1 MNRLLPVVF
10 VLLGC
15 GAGTSYTKY
24 DFARDAEKTTNV
36 GSPMVTWLY
45 HGESF
50 GAPIVNTEHTLT
62 YSGREGPIIR
72 IVYREAME
80 VDRRGGMMARPAF
93 TQELVY
99 DLTTSP
105 TISFRD
111 IRIDV
116 LEATSSS
123 IRFAVRDSLLFA
135 SPSWSADR
143 DPVPPQKLRVED
155 LEGRGAFF

>member
-1 MNRLLPVVF
+1 
-10 VLLGC
+10 
-15 GAGTSYTKY
+15 
-24 DFARDAEKTTNV
+24 
-36 GSPMVTWLY
+36 
-45 HGESF
+45 
-50 GAPIVNTEHTLT
+50 
-62 YSGREGPIIR
+62 
-72 IVYREAME
+72 
-80 VDRRGGMMARPAF
+80 MARPAF

-123 IRFAVRDSLLFA
+123 IRFAVRDALLFA

-143 DPVPPQKLRVED
+143 DPVPPQKFRVED

>member
-10 VLLGC
+10 VLLGLIVLLGC
-15 GAGTSYTKY
+15 GAGPNYYKY
-24 DFARDAEKTTNV
+24 DFARDVEKTTNV

-45 HGESF
+45 HGEPF
-50 GAPIVNTEHTLT
+50 GAPLENIERTLT
-62 YSGREGPIIR
+62 YSGREGSIIR
-72 IVYREAME
+72 IFYREAM
-80 VDRRGGMMARPAF
+80 DAFSGRGMARPAF

-99 DLTTSP
+99 DITTSS

-123 IRFAVRDSLLFA
+123 IRFAVRDSLVFA
-135 SPSWSADR
+135 SPSGS
-143 DPVPPQKLRVED
+143 PVP
-155 LEGRGAFF
+155 